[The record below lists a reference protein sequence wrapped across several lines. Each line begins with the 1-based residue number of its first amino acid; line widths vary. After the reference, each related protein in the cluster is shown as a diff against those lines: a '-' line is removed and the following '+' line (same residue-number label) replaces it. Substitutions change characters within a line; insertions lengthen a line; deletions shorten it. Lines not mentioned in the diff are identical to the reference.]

1 MAVFSM
7 PFTFTTIMYGH
18 WIFGKVMCPAT
29 LFILQ
34 FCEEYGETLKL
45 VEQQNKFYM
54 YRAPKLPRTKLIL
67 EISNDKLYVLVNV
80 MTLYV
85 SPSHLA
91 FAKRPV
97 IENLTVE
104 RGIISSVLNIEW
116 GDLKYK
122 LHGVERAIPLP
133 KAVKIPKWKDSKCMA
148 VEEVSV
154 CVSIYTLT
162 SIGIDRY
169 YAVVHPLKLRPS
181 KYRNRIVILIIW
193 VISVL
198 SGIVQLVMGG
208 TKRYFWDGQFFYTC
222 SEGWPTETSSV
233 VYETFVMCMTYFVP
247 LLVLSFT
254 YIKVGCRLWG
264 RQLPGNANQ
273 ARDRSHMRSTRKV
286 IKMLVVVLLM
296 FALCWI
302 PLHIFNIIQRVHR
315 DLKQHEI
322 IRAVNAILLW
332 IAMSNSFVNPIIYS
346 FMNDSFRK
354 ELYFLLCFCC
364 RWRGR
369 KRNISSS
376 RARKFR
382 LQQRSQRNAYST
394 VTVSSKLTQSGPI
407 SKRERA
413 SITTGEQNEREN
425 IEDWLVMKTNNLI
438 ITTN

>member
-1 MAVFSM
+1 MDYYDYDIYNLSWFLGMFNSDNNNGNHSHISSFYNYDYVDLAMSREWQTILIIACCITVTLSITGNAAVIVVLLCGHCSCRGDLNAFLLNLAVSDLTMAVFSM

-34 FCEEYGETLKL
+34 
-45 VEQQNKFYM
+45 
-54 YRAPKLPRTKLIL
+54 
-67 EISNDKLYVLVNV
+67 
-80 MTLYV
+80 
-85 SPSHLA
+85 
-91 FAKRPV
+91 
-97 IENLTVE
+97 
-104 RGIISSVLNIEW
+104 
-116 GDLKYK
+116 
-122 LHGVERAIPLP
+122 
-133 KAVKIPKWKDSKCMA
+133 
-148 VEEVSV
+148 VSV